1 MEWLTHQ
8 HPEKKSVGTGL
19 LLAPL
24 AGVPG
29 KKLKPESPED
39 QSKNNVIIENIGQ
52 ESVLSPVNISNK
64 NFINAR
70 INDEGNNFKSGHEN
84 NLNSGTE
91 NIFILDNVTSENN
104 TNLISENE
112 NNLNS
117 ETENIFIPDNVT
129 SENNTN
135 LTSEDENNLNS
146 ETENIFIPD
155 NTADESNTN
164 FANDHETNSE
174 IFNDDADLN
183 EFKSGDEL
191 NLNIEN
197 SYRESIVQDEEPP
210 AELWTDIP
218 APEPD
223 TNAQIEES
231 ELKRNNKFIDKLQQ
245 VLKLRKNIAAE
256 NKNNEPEKNLS
267 YLPRIVLL
275 CSLLLIALGGAYL
288 ALYIVKQNL
297 PENLNLRA
305 EKLYN
310 SGNFDEAMKLY
321 QRGYKLYPDQI
332 LFLSGIAKSASKSG
346 KIQTANI
353 AWSEYLNAVNNKS
366 EDLNNKNIN
375 VNNKNNK
382 ILNEP
387 EKNNI
392 NAPNKKYSFR
402 ELLKKGSDNLT
413 YKHYDE
419 ALQDFTQAMK
429 LNNKDVRPY
438 LGISAAYKGKNMKFE
453 AVRILYQAQKKFRH
467 PNIEVELYLLT
478 RGE

>member
-8 HPEKKSVGTGL
+8 HPENKKKSVGTGL
-19 LLAPL
+19 LLAPV

-70 INDEGNNFKSGHEN
+70 INDKGNNFKSEH
-84 NLNSGTE
+84 
-91 NIFILDNVTSENN
+91 
-104 TNLISENE
+104 
-112 NNLNS
+112 
-117 ETENIFIPDNVT
+117 
-129 SENNTN
+129 
-135 LTSEDENNLNS
+135 ENNLNS

-256 NKNNEPEKNLS
+256 NKNNEPEKNLN
-267 YLPRIVLL
+267 YLPRIILL
-275 CSLLLIALGGAYL
+275 CSLLLIALGGAYF

-346 KIQTANI
+346 KIQTANSYRNPYI
-353 AWSEYLNAVNNKS
+353 
-366 EDLNNKNIN
+366 
-375 VNNKNNK
+375 
-382 ILNEP
+382 
-387 EKNNI
+387 
-392 NAPNKKYSFR
+392 
-402 ELLKKGSDNLT
+402 ELL
-413 YKHYDE
+413 Y
-419 ALQDFTQAMK
+419 
-429 LNNKDVRPY
+429 
-438 LGISAAYKGKNMKFE
+438 I
-453 AVRILYQAQKKFRH
+453 
-467 PNIEVELYLLT
+467 
-478 RGE
+478 